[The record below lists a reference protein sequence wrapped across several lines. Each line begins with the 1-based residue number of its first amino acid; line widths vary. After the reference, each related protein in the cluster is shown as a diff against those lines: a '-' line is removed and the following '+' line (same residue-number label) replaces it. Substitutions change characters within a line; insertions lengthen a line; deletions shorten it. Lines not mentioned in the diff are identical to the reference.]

1 MSESARENRSY
12 NSDTLNRLGISAVF
26 LLFFAISSAALQS
39 DIPAQ
44 AARAGSPK
52 NIVVLIV
59 PFTNASKAP
68 GLEWIGEAFAEVLGQ
83 RMQSPSIFMISREDR
98 LYAFDRMGIPA
109 NARLS
114 RATLLRIAEQ
124 MDVDYVVLGDYN
136 YDGTSFTAHSQLLNM
151 RRLHLLPAMT
161 ESGSLLQLVDIQA
174 ASAWDLL
181 REMSPALAV
190 PKQDFVAETKDI
202 RLDALENYVRG
213 VIATSSPERIRHF
226 KEAVRLNSNY
236 TVAMLALGKT
246 YFDLRDYASAIDW
259 FGKIPVSD
267 THALEANFFLGL
279 AAYYSGNL
287 DRAAQAFSLVA
298 ERLPLTEVYNNLG
311 VVEARRGKSDALEYL
326 QKAMDGDPANADYHF
341 NLAIS
346 LARAGDTSS
355 AIRALKEAVN
365 LNPNDGEA
373 KSYLDSLTRAGAS
386 RPPLE
391 RIKRNYDEA
400 SFRQLAFAIQNA
412 QEAQMAHADP
422 KKHAAMHVE
431 EGKQQL
437 REGFYEDARDSF
449 REAASLDPQN
459 SEAHLGL
466 ANAEMALN
474 DFAGSRS
481 ELDAVLSIGPNPAA
495 YLALAQLDLKEKKL
509 DAANEHLGQAL
520 HLQPENAVALQLK
533 QQLAAQ
539 SGSAAEAKQ

>member
-1 MSESARENRSY
+1 
-12 NSDTLNRLGISAVF
+12 LNRLGISAVF

-39 DIPAQ
+39 DTAAPAV
-44 AARAGSPK
+44 RATSPK

-68 GLEWIGEAFAEVLGQ
+68 GLEWIGEAFAEVLAQ

-151 RRLHLLPAMT
+151 RRLHLSPAVT

-181 REMSPALAV
+181 REMHPGFAV
-190 PKQDFVAETKDI
+190 PKEEFVAETKDI

-246 YFDLRDYASAIDW
+246 YFDLRDYGPAIDW

-287 DRAAQAFSLVA
+287 DRAAQAFRLVA

-311 VVEARRGKSDALEYL
+311 VVEARRGKSDSLEYL

-346 LARAGDTSS
+346 LARTGDTPS

-373 KSYLDSLTRAGAS
+373 KSYLDSLTRAGAA

-449 REAASLDPQN
+449 REAASLDPN
-459 SEAHLGL
+459 NGEAHLGL

-474 DFAGSRS
+474 DFAAARS
-481 ELDAVLSIGPNPAA
+481 ELDAALSTGANPAA
-495 YLALAQLDLKEKKL
+495 YLALAQLDLKEKKF
-509 DAANEHLGQAL
+509 DAANEHLEQAL

-539 SGSAAEAKQ
+539 SGNAAEAKQ